1 MDYKGRAQCLV
12 IRDNKILMVKHK
24 HSENEWH
31 YCLPGGGIEKGETPE
46 QAAIRELQEECLVSC
61 KIIKKVSEYV
71 DSFDWGCGDYHS
83 IYTFQA
89 DIGGQN
95 PILGKDPELSQNNQI
110 LNEVRWLSLN
120 EISERDRA
128 FLWAAGLLSIG
139 QFADE
144 LLSWSSDISYPP
156 KWRENL
162 WEDLTIDE
170 VFERAKK
177 AQAKYGVPDGVEII

>member
-24 HSENEWH
+24 HSENEWN

-46 QAAIRELQEECLVSC
+46 QAAIRELQEECLISC

-71 DSFDWGCGDYHS
+71 DSFDYS

-89 DIGGQN
+89 DIGEQN
-95 PILGKDPELSQNNQI
+95 PMLGEDPEFQKNNQI

-120 EISERDRA
+120 EICERDRA
-128 FLWAAGLLSIG
+128 FLWAAGLLSIA
-139 QFADE
+139 QFANE
-144 LLSWSSDISYPP
+144 LLTWNSDINYPN
-156 KWRENL
+156 KRIL
-162 WEDLTIDE
+162 
-170 VFERAKK
+170 
-177 AQAKYGVPDGVEII
+177 